1 MDASRPR
8 VWPPLYVI
16 LVVILVFMAS
26 PLVIVVINSFNQ
38 SGFSQ
43 WPPTGFSMQWY
54 RTVLAYQ
61 PFRAGFE
68 VSVIL
73 AATAALGSLI
83 VGSMASF
90 ALVRYRFWGRGIVR
104 SLFFTPLT
112 VPKVAIGFALFSVYV
127 FSRTQIYGTLAGLI
141 LAHVILVI
149 PFVVTIVT
157 ANLGSIDPVF
167 EEAAQDL
174 GAGQLRVFLQIV
186 LPQMRTG
193 FIVAGLFA
201 FITSFDELET
211 SIFLVRPQ
219 IETLPV
225 VMYYYLEQQQTPT
238 LAALSTLLIAGTAA
252 LVILALPMLL
262 RGGWTRF
269 ISVGE
274 RS

>member
-269 ISVGE
+269 ISIGE